1 MKREYTYLL
10 EVLLGIAV
18 ILFINVMWFPADMG
32 FIGVPLSP
40 YWIVVL
46 FVAARYGSFPGFVS
60 GLACSA
66 ALLISVS
73 YNTAIEQQLEF
84 AAIPLRQIQL
94 SAFFILIGFLL
105 GEERSRVNL
114 KLRKSQEKHNKLRDD
129 FEALAMEHLA
139 LKNVNTELQ
148 GRILGQADTVNTIYE
163 AAKELVT
170 LKVDAL
176 YPSIVRLTKKMIGPE
191 RCSLYIW
198 ENDKYVLR
206 GSLGWNG
213 AIEPKKTLNTQIDIV
228 KKAIAENAVTTV
240 ADVFRSQNLS
250 WKEGEDPCMVA
261 PLFFGEQTDVPAG
274 FIVIDEISFME
285 FNPDKVKFLRSL
297 ADWASK
303 SLDNA
308 QATTMVR
315 RKDVYDDDLHVY
327 NYAFA
332 VRKLREELL
341 NAQVTGRPSCLL
353 FIKLGDFAKASE
365 EDKKRAQRTLL
376 QVLGGSLLRASDT
389 VTKSRQEDTFL
400 AILSGSDKEGAKVV
414 QGRIQTALE
423 KTGRPLEVIFAAR
436 GIDAELKDVNDLFT
450 D

>member
-10 EVLLGIAV
+10 EILLGIAV

-40 YWIVVL
+40 YWIIVL
-46 FVAARYGSFPGFVS
+46 FVAARYGSFPGFMA
-60 GLACSA
+60 GLSCSA

-84 AAIPLRQIQL
+84 AEIPMRQIQL

-105 GEERSRVNL
+105 GEERSRANL
-114 KLRKSQEKHNKLRDD
+114 RLRNLQERHHKLRDE

-148 GRILGQADTVNTIYE
+148 GRILSQPDTVNTIYE

-170 LKVDAL
+170 LQVDQL
-176 YPSIVRLTKKMIGPE
+176 YPSIMRLTKKMIGPE
-191 RCSLYIW
+191 KCSLYIW
-198 ENDKYVLR
+198 ENDKYVLKN
-206 GSLGWNG
+206 SVGWNG
-213 AIEPKKTLNTQIDIV
+213 GKESRRELDTQTDIV
-228 KKAIAENAVTTV
+228 KKSMAESTVVTV
-240 ADVFRSQNLS
+240 ADVVKSNGLT

-274 FIVIDEISFME
+274 FILVDEISFLE

-315 RKDVYDDDLHVY
+315 RKDVYDDAMRVY
-327 NYAFA
+327 NFTFA
-332 VRKLREELL
+332 LRKLREEML
-341 NAQVTGRPSCLL
+341 NAQVTGRTSCLL
-353 FIKLGDFAKASE
+353 FVKIKDFAKTSG
-365 EDKKRAQRTLL
+365 DDRKKVQKGLL
-376 QVLGGSLLRASDT
+376 QALNASLRASDT
-389 VTKSRQEDTFL
+389 VTKSTQEDTFL
-400 AILSGSDKEGAKVV
+400 AVLTGSDKEGAKVV
-414 QGRIQTALE
+414 QGRIQAALD
-423 KTGRPLEVIFAAR
+423 KSGKPAEVSFAVR
-436 GIDAELKDVNDLFT
+436 SIDSELKDVNELFEG
-450 D
+450 